1 LQKSPGHKE
10 IKVPYSYVRRI
21 FFHWLLLES
30 HFTEQDLYSVSDRR
44 MDGYEAL
51 VKGHW

>member
-1 LQKSPGHKE
+1 M
-10 IKVPYSYVRRI
+10 KVPYSYVSRT
-21 FFHWLLLES
+21 FFHWLLS
-30 HFTEQDLYSVSDRR
+30 QSDVTKQGLYSISDRR